1 MAQKSF
7 SVTRSAKR
15 NPVLWGA
22 GALILIVLAF
32 YFAGFRIG
40 PGLSLVRVGTL
51 VLTEVPAD
59 ASVYV
64 NSKLRS
70 VTSSAGDYRVRLTP
84 GVHTVIVAVPDTTPW
99 QDALT
104 VPSNGTVSIKPIL
117 IPNRPDGDLLLGE
130 ARAAARRVVDANALP
145 TEAKP
150 LSAGCTDVFVSQNR
164 ILGKAAAGCETPPD
178 YLCTDGDC
186 GTVELFAPVERI
198 TSVALFPGREDA
210 LFFTIGDGV
219 YALDIDP
226 REPRFFA
233 PFVRSVLPRIANGTS
248 TNLLLSFDDKAY
260 SYQF

>member
-1 MAQKSF
+1 MAHTSF
-7 SVTRSAKR
+7 SLSRSLRR
-15 NPVLWGA
+15 NRIWWGA
-22 GALILIVLAF
+22 GAILLVILAF

-40 PGLSLVRVGTL
+40 PGLSIVRVGTL
-51 VLTEVPAD
+51 VLTEVPEGS
-59 ASVYV
+59 SVYV

-70 VTSSAGDYRVRLTP
+70 VTGSAGDYRARLTP
-84 GVHTVIVAVPDTTPW
+84 GTHTVIVAVPNSTPW

-104 VPSNGTVSIKPIL
+104 IPSNGTLSIKPII

-150 LSAGCTDVFVSQNR
+150 LRAGCTDIFVSQNR
-164 ILGKAAAGCETPPD
+164 ILGKAAPGCETPPD
-178 YLCTDGDC
+178 YLCTEGGC
-186 GTVELFAPVERI
+186 GTTELFAPIEKI
-198 TSVALFPGREDA
+198 TSIALYPGREDA

-219 YALDIDP
+219 YAMDIDP

-233 PFVRSVLPRIANGTS
+233 PFVRSVLPRIAAGTS

-260 SYQF
+260 SYPL